1 MIHCGLLTSEYHLPL
16 TRCTAAIAANGLR
29 RLLPSPCPSLSTSD
43 ISPSEADFYFLTLLH
58 PLLFLTEI
66 NSSRRF
72 RLRLLLLFESQTTTK
87 KEHRISPKL
96 KLKLHYLF
104 HNTRELL
111 PNLKLKRRTT
121 TTFRRP
127 TPPPPPVLPT
137 FTSSTL
143 ESFTFWRRSTTT
155 TTKTA
160 TKISII
166 SFFRS
171 ASTALPS
178 PQSGPQCRLPPAAA
192 AATASSSSARTSLRS
207 CTLPTTFEG
216 RELKNR
222 RRRRRRRRPPSTR
235 RRRWKRRTYRR

>member
-29 RLLPSPCPSLSTSD
+29 RLLPSPCLSTSD

-66 NSSRRF
+66 NSSRR
-72 RLRLLLLFESQTTTK
+72 LRLLLLFESQTTTK
-87 KEHRISPKL
+87 RHRISPKL

-104 HNTRELL
+104 PNTRELL
-111 PNLKLKRRTT
+111 PNLKLKRTT

-127 TPPPPPVLPT
+127 TPPPPVLPT

-143 ESFTFWRRSTTT
+143 ESFTLTKRRSTTR

-166 SFFRS
+166 ITFFRF
-171 ASTALPS
+171 ASTALPL
-178 PQSGPQCRLPPAAA
+178 PPPPSGPQCRLPPAAA

-216 RELKNR
+216 RELQNR
-222 RRRRRRRRPPSTR
+222 RKRRRRRRPPSTR